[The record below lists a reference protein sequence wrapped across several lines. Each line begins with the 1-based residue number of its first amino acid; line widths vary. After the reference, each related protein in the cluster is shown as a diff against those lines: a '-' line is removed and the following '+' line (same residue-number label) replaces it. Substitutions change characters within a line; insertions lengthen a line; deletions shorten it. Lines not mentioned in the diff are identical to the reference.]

1 MEKDDNNIK
10 IKNTKYT
17 LEQSPHYEEQKEEI
31 ELLNNIIPDRLT
43 IESDNP
49 NYILNIIV
57 KSSLENPEKEYRLK
71 IYLNYF
77 YPEKS
82 PRFDFYEINDF
93 LQEHRKEEAISR
105 FKKVLEENLGFTT
118 IYQLYES
125 AIEFADEEE
134 ERRAKIIEEYKHQI
148 GKVHFPLNQMKSYKQ
163 FDSINVTDVIILKN
177 NYLLLASC
185 EDKYAPY
192 LRIIDECYEKELYE
206 LNLLSE
212 SKEKYQFEIQR
223 LLLYNISNTEEELYV
238 VCSDKNIRTFRIKYL
253 KSVSK
258 KTGLNLIIENTTK
271 SFSYKQCFRDL
282 LILSEYNNTFLFL
295 CIDTLI
301 FWKYNENLEINDK
314 YIINEISTQ
323 HKEIFYLDKNLFALT
338 NSKDNSLAFLHVD
351 DSLMKIKWGKTV
363 KVACSKKNYVL
374 KIDEKNV
381 LFGNRTLKELH
392 VIYIPTG
399 EIVTKYEYFGLTS
412 MHRIDDLIYLCNI
425 KGIEEVNF
433 KKIIY
438 SEEETNYKPW
448 VNNVTLIKLLGKGYM
463 GFSTAS
469 KFFVCK

>member
-1 MEKDDNNIK
+1 
-10 IKNTKYT
+10 
-17 LEQSPHYEEQKEEI
+17 
-31 ELLNNIIPDRLT
+31 
-43 IESDNP
+43 
-49 NYILNIIV
+49 
-57 KSSLENPEKEYRLK
+57 
-71 IYLNYF
+71 
-77 YPEKS
+77 
-82 PRFDFYEINDF
+82 
-93 LQEHRKEEAISR
+93 
-105 FKKVLEENLGFTT
+105 
-118 IYQLYES
+118 
-125 AIEFADEEE
+125 
-134 ERRAKIIEEYKHQI
+134 
-148 GKVHFPLNQMKSYKQ
+148 MKSYKQ

-192 LRIIDECYEKELYE
+192 LRIIDEYYEKELYE

-338 NSKDNSLAFLHVD
+338 NSKDNSLAFLNVD
-351 DSLMKIKWGKTV
+351 DSLMKIEWGKTV

-448 VNNVTLIKLLGKGYM
+448 VNNATLIKRLGKGYM